1 LKNQKENQRL
11 SALHQRSSAFRLMPA
26 SQLQAAAL
34 AHYQKGNFAEAARS
48 FEQAAEAYRAE
59 GDRALAAEMG
69 SNLGVALRA
78 LNDYARAAA
87 VLDAAVAEFRAL
99 NDSHRLALALGNL
112 GSVLLEANDLPRAG
126 DVLNESLSLL
136 DPQAD
141 KDARSEVLRV
151 LGEVRLKQGRYMDG
165 LANYEAGLRDVEN
178 RTAQQNWL
186 LKLLQKPLKM
196 LGRK

>member
-1 LKNQKENQRL
+1 
-11 SALHQRSSAFRLMPA
+11 MPA
-26 SQLQAAAL
+26 SQLQATAL
-34 AHYQKGNFAEAARS
+34 AQYQKGNFPEAAKS

-59 GDRALAAEMG
+59 GDRAMVAEMG
-69 SNLGVALRA
+69 SNLGVSLRA
-78 LNDYARAAA
+78 LKDYARAAA

-112 GSVLLEANDLPRAG
+112 GSVLLESNDLPRAG

-136 DPQAD
+136 DPEAD

-165 LANYEAGLRDVEN
+165 LVNYEAGLRDVEK

-186 LKLLQKPLKM
+186 LKLLQKPLRM